1 MTQRQGFGIDIGGG
15 GIKGAPVDLT
25 VGKLAAE
32 RVRTPTPEKS
42 DPDSV
47 IKVVI
52 DVLDAFDWSGPF
64 GCTFPGIVRQGVIG
78 SASNVDRSWIGVNL
92 EDELSERT
100 GRSVAVINDADAA
113 GVGEDRFGA
122 AADVSGTVII
132 TTLGTGIGSAI
143 LHNGDLL
150 PNTELGHLE
159 LHGTDAEERAAN
171 SVRQADNHAGIIG
184 AAITAD
190 EQSST

>member
-100 GRSVAVINDADAA
+100 GQSVAVINDADAA